1 MAPASTAPTLEDA
14 RQIALGVARR
24 DARVGRVMVFGSVAR
39 GDADA
44 NSDLDFVI
52 VLSDDFGGDRGE
64 AALSARTEI
73 RRRCA
78 WSCDVVVRTQQE
90 WEHLTANVSA
100 SFEAAIAAEATEL
113 FSRPG
118 CRSRQSDVTV
128 SGVAQDNLDVA
139 ASRLQGAT
147 GELASIEKLVR
158 AIPDEEREI
167 PQSVEHGETTE
178 DLERRQR
185 YLGLLA
191 DAHLAIELAI
201 KSVIAAEGRPPR
213 YSHDIHEH
221 ISDVRHS
228 PTRAALE
235 ADVSEAREPDG
246 RMRIWRVGVY
256 ESDDP
261 EWQASINAANTA
273 DHIAA
278 AVATARTAADFL
290 HDRSSRDEHRAA
302 AARIRTRAR
311 RLSELN
317 ITESSLTT
325 GAGLPGK

>member
-1 MAPASTAPTLEDA
+1 MSH
-14 RQIALGVARR
+14 
-24 DARVGRVMVFGSVAR
+24 
-39 GDADA
+39 
-44 NSDLDFVI
+44 
-52 VLSDDFGGDRGE
+52 
-64 AALSARTEI
+64 
-73 RRRCA
+73 C
-78 WSCDVVVRTQQE
+78 
-90 WEHLTANVSA
+90 
-100 SFEAAIAAEATEL
+100 
-113 FSRPG
+113 
-118 CRSRQSDVTV
+118 
-128 SGVAQDNLDVA
+128 
-139 ASRLQGAT
+139 
-147 GELASIEKLVR
+147 
-158 AIPDEEREI
+158 
-167 PQSVEHGETTE
+167 E

-185 YLGLLA
+185 CLGLLA
-191 DAHLAIELAI
+191 DAHLAIESAI

-278 AVATARTAADFL
+278 ALATARTAADFL

-302 AARIRTRAR
+302 AARVRTRAR
-311 RLSELN
+311 R
-317 ITESSLTT
+317 LTT
-325 GAGLPGK
+325 GAGLPGAPIRVIVTGHPH